1 MATETTVRIEDIM
14 STPLETISADETVK
28 AAATQMREQNIN
40 GIFVPGAQ
48 AGIITTTDIVD
59 AVAAGKDLSTATVG
73 DVMTS
78 PVERVTTSLE
88 LGEAAAMM
96 TTYDIKHLP
105 VIDEHQDY
113 VGMVS
118 STDITKAL
126 S

>member
-28 AAATQMREQNIN
+28 AAATQMQAQNIN

-105 VIDEHQDY
+105 VIDKHQDY

-118 STDITKAL
+118 STDITQAL

>member
-1 MATETTVRIEDIM
+1 MEPESTIQIGDIM
-14 STPLETISADETVK
+14 STPLETISADETVR
-28 AAATQMREQNIN
+28 AAAEQMRTQNIN
-40 GIFVPGAQ
+40 GIFVPGSE
-48 AGIITTTDIVD
+48 AGIITTTDVVD
-59 AVAAGKDLSTATVG
+59 AVAAGDDPSEVTVG
-73 DVMTS
+73 DVMTA
-78 PVERVTTSLE
+78 PVERVTTTLE

-105 VIDEHQDY
+105 VIDEHRDY